1 MPMLCEPD
9 SVAEWLEGLKA
20 GDPAAAEKLWQR
32 YCGQLVLLARQRTRG
47 LSRRVADE
55 EDVAL
60 SAFDSFCRGAAG
72 GRFPQ
77 LHDREN
83 LWRLLVTITARKAR
97 QVAMHLGR
105 QKRGGNDVLD
115 QAALA
120 GADGDG
126 QHIMDQLLSRSPSPE
141 LAAQA
146 AEQYQRLLS
155 SLPDPQLRTIARWK
169 MEGYS
174 NQEIAAK
181 LGYTSRTV
189 ERKLRIIRAFWEDE
203 AR

>member
-1 MPMLCEPD
+1 MLMSREPD
-9 SVAEWLEGLKA
+9 SVAEWLERLKA

-47 LSRRVADE
+47 LPRRVADE

-60 SAFDSFCRGAAG
+60 SAFDSFCRGAAE

-77 LHDREN
+77 LHNRDN
-83 LWRLLVTITARKAR
+83 LWRLLVTITARKSR
-97 QVAMHLGR
+97 QVAMHLRR
-105 QKRGGNDVLD
+105 QKRGGNEVLD

-120 GADGDG
+120 AAHGDE
-126 QHIMDQLLSRSPSPE
+126 QHVLDQLLSREPTPE

-155 SLPDPQLRTIARWK
+155 SLPDHQLRRIAQWK

-174 NQEIAAK
+174 NEEIAAK
-181 LGYTSRTV
+181 LGCTPRTV
-189 ERKLRIIRAFWEDE
+189 ERKLRIIRAFWEE
-203 AR
+203 EGQ

>member
-1 MPMLCEPD
+1 MSSESG
-9 SVAEWLEGLKA
+9 SVAEWLAQLKA
-20 GDPAAAEKLWQR
+20 GSHAAAEKLWQR
-32 YCGQLVLLARQRTRG
+32 YCAQLVHLARQRTRG
-47 LSRRVADE
+47 LPRRVADE

-60 SAFDSFCRGAAG
+60 SAFDSFCRGAAE

-77 LHDREN
+77 LHDRYN
-83 LWRLLVTITARKAR
+83 LWRLLVTITVRKAR
-97 QVAMHLGR
+97 QVAEHLGR

-120 GADGDG
+120 ASQDKGP
-126 QHIMDQLLSRSPSPE
+126 HRLEQLLSRDPLPE
-141 LAAQA
+141 FAAQA

-155 SLPDPQLRTIARWK
+155 ILPTPQLRSIAQWK

-174 NQEIAAK
+174 NEEIAAN
-181 LGYTSRTV
+181 LGYASRTV

-203 AR
+203 GR